1 MPRLI
6 LKCPYFKGG
15 SKRAS
20 AHLGNLVNYI
30 ATRDGVEKIK
40 VKDIN
45 NLSSEKQ
52 NELINQIIKEFPNT
66 KDLFEYEDYIRNPTI
81 ENASEL
87 ISIAIEENYDK
98 IGKRKNYV
106 NYIANRPRVEKI
118 GKHGL
123 FNGGDDSFVLSRIA
137 DEVANHEGNVWTP
150 IISLRRED
158 AARLGF
164 DNAESWHNMLSYYAL
179 DISEYLKIK
188 PGNFQWYAAFHNEG
202 HHPHV
207 HMICYSTDPR
217 DGYLTK
223 KGIEKMKSGLVK
235 NIFGQELEG
244 IYIEQSKR
252 RDELRLESREVLLKL
267 IFEMKS
273 GTFQDSKV
281 EELFIE
287 FTELLKFSKGKKQY
301 GYLQPKLKTMV
312 DEIVDELAKDERI
325 SKAYNL
331 WYEMR
336 NEVFHSYMD
345 NLPDPLPLSK
355 QKEFKSIK
363 NMIIKEADN
372 LNKGIHTFEDGT
384 SEVIETNTFMSSI
397 KQGNGNNKIHL
408 EDMDRFNNKKISLV
422 VSKMFYHMGKM
433 FEDNIPLQTFN
444 VGKKIDSKLLRKL
457 RQKKMAQGH
466 KSDEQEHQNIGL

>member
-1 MPRLI
+1 MARLI

-20 AHLGNLVNYI
+20 THLGNLVNYI

-66 KDLFEYEDYIRNPTI
+66 KNFFEYEDYIKNPSI
-81 ENASEL
+81 ENASEF
-87 ISIAIEENYDK
+87 ISIALEENFDK

-106 NYIANRPRVEKI
+106 DYISNRPGVERI

-123 FNGGDDSFVLSRIA
+123 FTGGDDSLVLSRIA

-158 AARLGF
+158 AERLGY
-164 DNAESWHNMLSYYAL
+164 DNAESWHNMLSYYAI
-179 DISEYLKIK
+179 DITESLKIK
-188 PGNFQWYAAFHNEG
+188 PENFKWYAAFHNEG

-207 HMICYSTDPR
+207 HMICYSTDPKE
-217 DGYLTK
+217 GYLTK
-223 KGIEKMKSGLVK
+223 KGIEKMKSGFVK
-235 NIFGQELEG
+235 NIFGQELKE

-252 RDELRLESREVLLKL
+252 RDELKQESREVLLQL
-267 IFEMKS
+267 ISEMKND
-273 GTFQDSKV
+273 TFENSKV

-287 FTELLKFSKGKKQY
+287 FADRLKFSKGKKQY
-301 GYLQPKLKTMV
+301 GYLQPKLKAMV
-312 DEIVDELAKDERI
+312 DEIVDEMAKDERI
-325 SKAYNL
+325 DKAYSL
-331 WYEMR
+331 WCEMR
-336 NEVFHSYMD
+336 NEVLHSYMD
-345 NLPDPLPLSK
+345 NLPEPLPLSK

-372 LNKGIHTFEDGT
+372 FNKGILLFEDIDG
-384 SEVIETNTFMSSI
+384 EGKETNTLMSSSE
-397 KQGNGNNKIHL
+397 QENENNKIHMK
-408 EDMDRFNNKKISLV
+408 DMKVFNNKKVSQV
-422 VSKMFYHMGKM
+422 VSRMFHHMGKT
-433 FEDNIPLQTFN
+433 FEDNTPFQSSN
-444 VGKKIDSKLLRKL
+444 VGRKIDSKLLRKL
-457 RQKKMAQGH
+457 RQKKMAQGL
-466 KSDEQEHQNIGL
+466 KRDDYEQQSIEL